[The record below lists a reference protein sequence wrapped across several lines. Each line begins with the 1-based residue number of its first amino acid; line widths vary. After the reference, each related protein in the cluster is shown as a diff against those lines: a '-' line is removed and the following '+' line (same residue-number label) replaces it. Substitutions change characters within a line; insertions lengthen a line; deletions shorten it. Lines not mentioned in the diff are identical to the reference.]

1 MGMSEAGEIKKYL
14 QEAVEKVKAK
24 ALAILEVEAVKSI
37 KKNFRHGG
45 RPEKWKPVKKKP
57 KKYKLTKTLV
67 NTGNLSNVSS
77 VKNEADYSVT
87 LISNPLTRAYARVH
101 QEGAVIN
108 HPGRQLKFRKKKSRK
123 TGEVRTV
130 FASSKNKRISKVVKG
145 KPYVVKIPA
154 RPFMIVPEEDLRKIV
169 RIINK

>member
-37 KKNFRHGG
+37 KKNFQHGG

-57 KKYKLTKTLV
+57 KKYKGTKVLV
-67 NTGNLSNVSS
+67 NSGNLSNVSA
-77 VKNEADYSVT
+77 VKNEADTSVT
-87 LISNPLTRAYARVH
+87 LISNPLTKAYARVH
-101 QEGAVIN
+101 QEGALIH
-108 HPGRQLKFRKKKSRK
+108 HPGRQLKFRRKKYK